1 MFKRVMAFSLLLSF
15 FSGCVAV
22 DPEGRGYS
30 VAIPMAIVNS
40 TLNQNFPVER
50 DLKYGIVSGKLNISN
65 PTILGQSGKDKLAVG
80 SAFKFTNVLVPD
92 GISGEISLDS
102 GVRYDPVSR
111 NLYLKEPMVKEI
123 KFQEESLLQ
132 KLPDGI
138 KKAIGDIVAQTIAK
152 KPIYNL
158 KQSTIISGFVRG
170 IDVRNGQIYLTFGL

>member
-1 MFKRVMAFSLLLSF
+1 MFKKLIIYTLFLSF

-30 VAIPMAIVNS
+30 VAIPMSIVNT

-50 DLKYGIVSGKLNISN
+50 DVKYGVVSGKLNISN

-80 SAFKFTNVLVPD
+80 SAFKFTNMLIPN

-102 GVRYDPVSR
+102 GVKYDPVTR
-111 NLYLKEPMVKEI
+111 NLYLKDPMVKEI
-123 KFQEESLLQ
+123 KFQDNSLIS

-138 KKAIGDIVAQTIAK
+138 KKAIGDVIAQTIAK

-158 KQSTIISGFVRG
+158 KQTNIISGFVKG
-170 IDVRNGQIYLTFGL
+170 IDVRNGQIYLTFGI